1 VFLTQYFDDKKDVI
15 DMSAL
20 PSHFFNKTARKEKD
34 EAGVWTPWVK
44 RRGTECCELHI
55 LLMSLI
61 A

>member
-1 VFLTQYFDDKKDVI
+1 
-15 DMSAL
+15 MSAL

-34 EAGVWTPWVK
+34 EAGASMPRVK
-44 RRGTECCELHI
+44 RRGTGCCELHI